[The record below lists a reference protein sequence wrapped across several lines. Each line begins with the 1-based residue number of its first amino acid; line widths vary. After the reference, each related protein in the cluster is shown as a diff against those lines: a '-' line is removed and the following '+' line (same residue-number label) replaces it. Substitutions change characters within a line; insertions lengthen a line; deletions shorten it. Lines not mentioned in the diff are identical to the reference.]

1 MNSFNQSSNLQSAR
15 LLFFD
20 SLINILKKKKINYIV
35 YGKKDI
41 FFSNRKQDIILNIYK
56 NRFKIKNNN
65 FSEID
70 IQNLECAI
78 ACCLKLNISATKIF
92 KSIQKIKPPPGRSE
106 IIHYKQKTSTIII
119 DYAHTPDALKNI
131 LISYTLRNKKPN
143 LVFGCGGDRD
153 KAKRKL
159 MGKTAFSLA
168 NKVFITDDNPRNE
181 NAKNIRKE
189 IIKYCSTAK
198 EIPSRRKAIYEAI
211 DKLEKNDILI
221 IAGKGHEKVQII
233 KNKYTKFDD
242 AKIVM
247 SYLRKL

>member
-1 MNSFNQSSNLQSAR
+1 
-15 LLFFD
+15 
-20 SLINILKKKKINYIV
+20 
-35 YGKKDI
+35 
-41 FFSNRKQDIILNIYK
+41 
-56 NRFKIKNNN
+56 
-65 FSEID
+65 
-70 IQNLECAI
+70 
-78 ACCLKLNISATKIF
+78 
-92 KSIQKIKPPPGRSE
+92 
-106 IIHYKQKTSTIII
+106 
-119 DYAHTPDALKNI
+119 
-131 LISYTLRNKKPN
+131 
-143 LVFGCGGDRD
+143 
-153 KAKRKL
+153 

-233 KNKYTKFDD
+233 KNKYIKFDD

-247 SYLRKL
+247 SYLSKL